1 MKDVKSW
8 IKAIRA
14 EVEDDIPRLACADW
28 LEERGQ
34 TERAEFIR
42 VQCALARIEGDD
54 PRRPDLARREEE
66 LLDAHEAEWLKE
78 LPAWA
83 AKARIE
89 FRRGFVAE
97 VAAGVK
103 TFLSKAAGL
112 FARAPVTRLFT
123 RIDKAG
129 LEALTD
135 SAHLAGLCDL
145 SLGDADPAGV
155 ARLLASPH
163 AAGLRGLH
171 LVALAGF
178 AARFAALAPVLESPK
193 LAELTRLSIR
203 HVGFDEADVRHFVRL
218 PALRG
223 LETLRLESW
232 DATDTSLRE
241 LAAAELPKLRSLD
254 LACNQAMTDET
265 VRALA
270 ESEHLRN
277 LTLLDLRNSRV
288 GDTGLRALAQSTNL
302 PNLTD
307 LGLLLIDVTV
317 AGVRTLLE
325 SPNLPRLSRIELLR
339 SPDLAAYLPV
349 RGRRGLPDS
358 DIVTLWV
365 RDVKR

>member
-1 MKDVKSW
+1 MKDLKSW

-14 EVEDDIPRLACADW
+14 DIDDDAPRLVCADW

-34 TERAEFIR
+34 PERAELIR
-42 VQCALARIEGDD
+42 VQCTLARIEGDD
-54 PRRPDLARREEE
+54 PRRPDLARREEQ
-66 LLDAHEAEWLKE
+66 LLEAHKAEWVKE
-78 LPAWA
+78 VPAWA
-83 AKARIE
+83 GKAAE

-97 VAAGVK
+97 VGAGVK
-103 TFLSKAAGL
+103 TFLSNAAGL

-123 RIDKAG
+123 RTDRAP

-135 SAHLAGLCDL
+135 SPYLATLRDL
-145 SLGDADPAGV
+145 SVGDADPAGV

-178 AARFAALAPVLESPK
+178 AARFAELAPVLQSPK
-193 LAELTRLSIR
+193 LVELTRLSIR
-203 HVGFDEADVRHFVRL
+203 HVGFDRADVRRFVRL

-223 LETLRLESW
+223 LEALRLESW

-241 LAAAELPKLRSLD
+241 LAAADLPKLRSLD

-277 LTLLDLRNSRV
+277 LTFLDLRNSRV
-288 GDTGLRALAQSTNL
+288 GDAGLRALAESTNL

-307 LGLLLIDVTV
+307 LGLVLIGVTV
-317 AGVRTLLE
+317 DGVRALLD
-325 SPNLPRLSRIELLR
+325 SPNLPRLSRIELLCA
-339 SPDLAAYLPV
+339 PDLAAHFSVP
-349 RGRRGLPDS
+349 GWQDS
-358 DIVTLWV
+358 QPVTLWV